1 MMLQRLY
8 GFTLAL
14 LLSIAITPVLCAQPP
29 IQPTVDITKVPPAAQ
44 PSPGFDAEAATEAY
58 MGMIPPEAT
67 ARSNA
72 YFEGGYWLLLWD
84 FVYGAAI
91 SLLLLNLRWSARMRD
106 LASRLS
112 RFRWIQTLVYW
123 VQYLVVTT
131 ILGFP
136 LAWYEGLYREQ
147 KYGLA
152 TQTFGPWLGDQI
164 KGLLVL
170 MVLGGIAT
178 VVLFAIVRKF
188 ARTWWIWGSLAGLA
202 LAILG
207 GGDRAGLHPADF

>member
-1 MMLQRLY
+1 MRTTPDPAHSRHHQ
-8 GFTLAL
+8 GSSGGAAL
-14 LLSIAITPVLCAQPP
+14 GRFRRGGGHGRVHGDT
-29 IQPTVDITKVPPAAQ
+29 
-44 PSPGFDAEAATEAY
+44 
-58 MGMIPPEAT
+58 PPEAT

-152 TQTFGPWLGDQI
+152 TQTLGR
-164 KGLLVL
+164 GW
-170 MVLGGIAT
+170 AT
-178 VVLFAIVRKF
+178 RS
-188 ARTWWIWGSLAGLA
+188 R
-202 LAILG
+202 
-207 GGDRAGLHPADF
+207 DFSS